1 MNKLVVKAIVAVLFF
16 FILASCQEE
25 VYPKPP
31 AFLRLN
37 YPVANYIGFES
48 QCPFTFDINS
58 VAAKQ
63 IEIKSDC
70 NIVIKYPA
78 MKASL
83 FLSYKSVGNNIDSL
97 LADAQKLTFDHVIK
111 ADEIIEVPFNNEKNK
126 VYGMFYEVG
135 GDAATNAQFYITD
148 NARHFVRGSVYFYSK
163 PNFDSIMPAVSYM
176 KDDMKTLMETL
187 RWKE

>member
-1 MNKLVVKAIVAVLFF
+1 MNKLPVKLLFLCLIILFF
-16 FILASCQEE
+16 GSCQDE

-31 AFLRLN
+31 SFLRLN
-37 YPVANYIGFES
+37 YQQAQYIGFES

-58 VAAKQ
+58 NEAKQ
-63 IEIKSDC
+63 VEINSNC
-70 NIVIKYPA
+70 GITIKYPQ

-83 FLSYKSVGNNIDSL
+83 FLTYRAVNNNIDTL
-97 LADAQKLTFDHVIK
+97 LRDAQKLTFEHVIK
-111 ADEIIEVPFNNEKNK
+111 ADEIIELPFTNTKEG

-135 GDAATNAQFYITD
+135 GDAATNAQFYLTDSTNHFIT
-148 NARHFVRGSVYFYSK
+148 GSVYFYTK
-163 PNFDSIMPAVSYM
+163 PNFDSIMPATSYI

>member
-1 MNKLVVKAIVAVLFF
+1 MNKSVIKAISAVLIIFF
-16 FILASCQEE
+16 LAGCQEE

-37 YPVANYIGFES
+37 YPEANYIGFES

-63 IEIKSDC
+63 IEIKPDC
-70 NIVIKYPA
+70 SIIIKYPA
-78 MKASL
+78 LKASL
-83 FLSYKSVGNNIDSL
+83 YLTYKPVSKNMDSL
-97 LADAQKLTFDHVIK
+97 LYDAQKLTFDHVIK
-111 ADEIIEVPFNNEKNK
+111 ADEILEIPFSNASNK
-126 VYGMFYEVG
+126 AYGMFYEVG
-135 GDAATNAQFYITD
+135 GDAATNAQFYMTD
-148 NARHFVRGSVYFYSK
+148 SVKHFVRGSVYFYTQ

>member
-1 MNKLVVKAIVAVLFF
+1 MIKYVFKSLILIGFLFLVV
-16 FILASCQEE
+16 SCQDE

-37 YPVANYIGFES
+37 YPQAEYIGFES
-48 QCPFTFDINS
+48 QCPFVFDINS
-58 VAAKQ
+58 NEAKQ
-63 IEIKSDC
+63 IEIKSNC
-70 NIVIKYPA
+70 AITIKYPT

-83 FLSYKSVGNNIDSL
+83 FLTYREVNQNIDTL
-97 LADAQKLTFDHVIK
+97 LMDAQKLTFEHVIK
-111 ADEIIEVPFNNEKNK
+111 ADEIMEVPFMKGKDK

-135 GDAATNAQFYITD
+135 GDAATNAQFYLTD
-148 NARHFVRGSVYFYSK
+148 SVKHFVTGSVYFYTK
-163 PNFDSIMPAVSYM
+163 PNFDSIMPATSYI

>member
-1 MNKLVVKAIVAVLFF
+1 MKKLVFA
-16 FILASCQEE
+16 FIISLILMSCQDE

-37 YPVANYIGFES
+37 YPEANYIGFES

-70 NIVIKYPA
+70 NIVIKYPGL
-78 MKASL
+78 KASL
-83 FLSYKSVGNNIDSL
+83 FLSYKPVSSNMDSL
-97 LADAQKLTFDHVIK
+97 LYDSQKLTFDHVIK
-111 ADEIIEVPFNNEKNK
+111 ADEIIEIPFANSKNK

-148 NARHFVRGSVYFYSK
+148 SVKHFVRGSVYFYTQ

-187 RWKE
+187 RWKD